1 MMLAV
6 VSPAKSL
13 DYETPAPVSTSSE
26 TRFAEQSEIIVK
38 KMRSFSR
45 AKLGELMKISTPL
58 AQLNHERFA
67 SWSANPSPENVKQA
81 LFAFNGDVY
90 TGLDAGTLNES
101 QINYLQKHLRILSG
115 LYGLLRPLDAMQPYR
130 LEMGT
135 KVGVNRKK
143 NLYEFWGDTIA
154 NTLMEDMGTADGVLI
169 NLASN
174 EYFKSVNTKVM
185 PQRIIDVE
193 FKDFKNGQYKV
204 LSFFAKKARG
214 MMARYMAVNQLE
226 NPDDLKHFN
235 VDGYGFN
242 PELSQVNKW
251 VFTRDTK
258 A

>member
-1 MMLAV
+1 MMIAV
-6 VSPAKSL
+6 ISPAKSL
-13 DYETPAPVSTSSE
+13 DFESPSPIQSVSD
-26 TRFAEQSEIIVK
+26 TRFVEQSEKIVK

-67 SWSANPSPENVKQA
+67 QWTAQPTEENVKQA
-81 LFAFNGDVY
+81 VFAFNGDVY
-90 TGLDAGTLNES
+90 TGLDATSLNQP
-101 QINYLQKHLRILSG
+101 QIDYLQQHLRILSG

-135 KVGVNRKK
+135 KVNIKRKK
-143 NLYEFWGDTIA
+143 NLYEFWGDTITS
-154 NTLMEDMGTADGVLI
+154 TLMEDIGQADGVVI

-174 EYFKSVNTKVM
+174 EYFKAVNTKRM
-185 PQRIIDVE
+185 PQRIIDIE

-214 MMARYMAVNQLE
+214 MMARFMAENQLK
-226 NPDDLKHFN
+226 NPEDLKAFN
-235 VDGYGFN
+235 SEGYGFN
-242 PELSQVNKW
+242 PELSLENKW